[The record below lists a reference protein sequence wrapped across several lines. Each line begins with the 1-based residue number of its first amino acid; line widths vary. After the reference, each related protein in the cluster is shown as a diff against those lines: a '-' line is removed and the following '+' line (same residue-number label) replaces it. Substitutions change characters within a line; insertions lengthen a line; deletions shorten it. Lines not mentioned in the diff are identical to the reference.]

1 MELNRKDKILKIIV
15 EDFIKTATPV
25 GSDYLIHKYNIP
37 YSSATIRNEMNS
49 LEKEG
54 LLEKT
59 HTSSGRVPSTEGYK
73 YYVKYLKS
81 DGIDSKLKSQIQQ
94 VFENSKSIEEVLG
107 ESCEILSS
115 MTNLAS
121 VYLGPTSTTEALASV
136 QLVPLSKNSAT
147 AIFITDRGYV
157 ENKTFIFDENVNMND
172 MKKCVSLIDERL
184 RGTKIDQLV
193 PKLDTIKPLLKDYI
207 ADYSYIFT
215 SISKTFFEFAESRS
229 EFYGTEN
236 LVNQPEFKDDASEL
250 KKLFDLFNDPEELAK
265 MINKKAEDLA
275 KEDGRSIESFD
286 NVSVVSKDIKIP
298 GQENDVGKIAVIG
311 PKRMDYGRVL
321 NALDYVVK
329 EIMLHFNDLNW
340 EDDKK
345 ND

>member
-193 PKLDTIKPLLKDYI
+193 PK
-207 ADYSYIFT
+207 
-215 SISKTFFEFAESRS
+215 
-229 EFYGTEN
+229 
-236 LVNQPEFKDDASEL
+236 
-250 KKLFDLFNDPEELAK
+250 
-265 MINKKAEDLA
+265 
-275 KEDGRSIESFD
+275 
-286 NVSVVSKDIKIP
+286 
-298 GQENDVGKIAVIG
+298 
-311 PKRMDYGRVL
+311 
-321 NALDYVVK
+321 
-329 EIMLHFNDLNW
+329 
-340 EDDKK
+340 
-345 ND
+345 